1 MHSDRYA
8 SYEFQ
13 QGLHVK
19 EFLSESIFLRY
30 NLGLFLSHLI
40 KVHSVHASVLQHFYA
55 LLELGPGFL
64 SAVRV
69 VLVLDAILG
78 SGLRVTMGTGEHLPI
93 EKNKCRLQIS

>member
-19 EFLSESIFLRY
+19 EFLSDSIFLRY

-64 SAVRV
+64 SAVGV
-69 VLVLDAILG
+69 SVCVLFWYWMPFWVLG
-78 SGLRVTMGTGEHLPI
+78 YG
-93 EKNKCRLQIS
+93 